1 MKFEAISKR
10 LDALDTP
17 GRCPHC
23 EALEAMSEAELNE
36 LIAFL
41 DGKIASLSRE
51 LNAKF
56 PDGLPEPSPKCPSC
70 QKAAAMSEEEL
81 DARLAEL
88 QDILQ
93 DAIGNESE

>member
-23 EALEAMSEAELNE
+23 EALEAMSEAELDTR
-36 LIAFL
+36 LRAF
-41 DGKIASLSRE
+41 ASGQE
-51 LNAKF
+51 V
-56 PDGLPEPSPKCPSC
+56 DDLPEPSPKCPRC
-70 QKAAAMSEEEL
+70 QAENQRLGAMSEEEL

-88 QDILQ
+88 QDILR
-93 DAIGNESE
+93 DAIGNESG

>member
-17 GRCPHC
+17 RRCPHC
-23 EALEAMSEAELNE
+23 EALEAISESELNE

-41 DGKIASLSRE
+41 DGKIAFISCE

-56 PDGLPEPSPKCPSC
+56 PDGLPEPSPKCPSR
-70 QKAAAMSEEEL
+70 QKAAAISEKEL
-81 DARLAEL
+81 DARLSEL
-88 QDILQ
+88 EDILQ
-93 DAIGNESE
+93 DAIGNESG